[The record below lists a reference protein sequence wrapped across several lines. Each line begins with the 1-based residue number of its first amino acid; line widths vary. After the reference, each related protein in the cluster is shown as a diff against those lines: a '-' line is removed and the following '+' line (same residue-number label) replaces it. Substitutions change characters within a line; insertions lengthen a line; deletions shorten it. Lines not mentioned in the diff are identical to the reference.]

1 MTPHCLR
8 LWEDAAPPLKSNI
21 AFAAELG
28 VNGGEGEDGSAADT
42 TESGDIDLLSP
53 VEERDPPDKSSTES
67 TGGSNGWSAT
77 GGVYGGDSINGAKG
91 MSLLCRLTPWVFA
104 DSSFFSS
111 GSVPDAVF
119 SSRASLDS
127 VMVLLSDTLLTQSG
141 MDDSSGDVIGESP
154 LPSSLR
160 AKKGTLVNFVFES
173 AMKTI
178 QTF

>member
-1 MTPHCLR
+1 MDTLSVTPHCLR

-42 TESGDIDLLSP
+42 TESGDIDLPSP

-91 MSLLCRLTPWVFA
+91 MSLLRRLTPWVIA
-104 DSSFFSS
+104 DSSFFSP
-111 GSVPDAVF
+111 GSVPDAVVDAVF

-127 VMVLLSDTLLTQSG
+127 VTVLLSDTLLTQSG
-141 MDDSSGDVIGESP
+141 IDDSSGDVIGESTF
-154 LPSSLR
+154 PSS
-160 AKKGTLVNFVFES
+160 
-173 AMKTI
+173 
-178 QTF
+178 